1 MNVEGAEVTPHGCVL
16 ESYQFQRRVITEQSE
31 ILVALGF
38 DMGGICAL
46 AETETPPRERR
57 RLKDL
62 YMNVTNGYLLLNLF
76 SMKVPGPMHWFGIDT
91 HVRLFQH
98 LGELMQWLA

>member
-1 MNVEGAEVTPHGCVL
+1 MVTPHECVL
-16 ESYQFQRRVITEQSE
+16 ESYRFQQRVIAEQSE
-31 ILVALGF
+31 ILVDLGF

-57 RLKDL
+57 RWKDR
-62 YMNVTNGYLLLNLF
+62 YVNVTSGYLLLNLV

-91 HVRLFQH
+91 HVRLLQH
-98 LGELMQWLA
+98 LADALRWLA